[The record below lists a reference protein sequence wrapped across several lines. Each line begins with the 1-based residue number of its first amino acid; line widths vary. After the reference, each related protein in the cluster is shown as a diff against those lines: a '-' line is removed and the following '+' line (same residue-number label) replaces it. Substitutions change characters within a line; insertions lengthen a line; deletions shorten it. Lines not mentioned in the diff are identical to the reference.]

1 MIMNKPEKPKKMMN
15 TVFRP
20 TIMADKLKGLGF
32 TYKMNVWRKGE
43 FSIAFYKHLWK
54 ASVAGSHKEYDVIY
68 MDQLYPLYWELT
80 GKVLP
85 RVQKDEI

>member
-1 MIMNKPEKPKKMMN
+1 MNKPEKPKKMMN

-20 TIMADKLKGLGF
+20 TIMADKLKDLGF

-85 RVQKDEI
+85 KIQPEEQ